1 MTQKN
6 GHVYAF
12 GPFELNPAEQ
22 QLRRNGEMVQLTPKV
37 LAVLETLVENAG
49 HLVSREELIRA
60 VWPDTFVE
68 DANVSRCVFV
78 LRKALGEG
86 LGMNGYIETVPK
98 FGYRFIATVMV
109 SMPPP
114 LTPPRAAPDIA
125 TVPDDAVPSMAQ
137 RSSGVRPGR
146 LSAHLQ
152 IALVAGVGLASLGG
166 FAVATW
172 PFVSAPPS
180 VASPSVVPD
189 HRQVTFTGADASPA
203 ISPDG
208 RFVAYVSDDPP
219 SRHVTVR
226 EVAGSQPVTI
236 ASSTEA
242 GMLRW
247 SPDGSRLMFFL
258 RGPDRNGIYVS
269 SRTGGSLTQI
279 AGGPHRSCW
288 SPDGE
293 TIATVQPFVGRVR
306 LLEWRS
312 GATRVLSLQGQ
323 HNWFWDIDWSP
334 SGDRLLLVSQNA
346 QRFTVVTIQ
355 ADGQNQ
361 RTVLTDTRE
370 IPAARWSPG
379 GDAIY
384 YSRRV
389 DQTASI
395 FKVRVSRA
403 GDAIASDSPLVT
415 GLESDG
421 FFEVSAD
428 GQRLTYAR
436 DPFFSNLWLVD
447 ISRGSS
453 PDLMETRQLTRGTSQ
468 VDRPGVSPDGGS
480 IVFTVGRESFSN
492 LHVMP
497 VTGGEPRQ
505 LTALTGF
512 SAGGVWS
519 PDGSQIA
526 FASNAGGTRRI
537 WITNTNGA
545 PARAVSTGDVS
556 DSLDVAW
563 GHAAHLYYQQAG
575 NRDFSVA
582 DPARG
587 QAETV
592 LWQRGRSTGW
602 VFSPVVSP
610 DGRTVAVFWNRPNG
624 RGIWTLDTS
633 TDQKTK
639 LLDDEK
645 AAGAFPLAWS
655 RDGERLYLIVGQR
668 AAYRGLAVKLGE
680 TTKDT
685 RVLSVPAAGGPVTT
699 VAVLPFSEIGGVAM
713 TPDGRRFVCAV
724 YTARSDVWIVD
735 HFDPDV
741 SQVAVR

>member
-49 HLVSREELIRA
+49 HLVGREELIRA

-86 LGMNGYIETVPK
+86 HGMNGYIETVPK
-98 FGYRFIATVMV
+98 SGYRFIATVTV
-109 SMPPP
+109 SAPAPLPPP
-114 LTPPRAAPDIA
+114 LAAPAIA
-125 TVPDDAVPSMAQ
+125 RVPDDAVPSVAQ
-137 RSSGVRPGR
+137 RSSAARPGR
-146 LSAHLQ
+146 LSVHLP
-152 IALVAGVGLASLGG
+152 IALAAGVGLASLSG

-172 PFVSAPPS
+172 RFVSAPLSIASRS
-180 VASPSVVPD
+180 VAPD

-208 RFVAYVSDDPP
+208 RYVAYVSDDPP

-226 EVAGSQPVTI
+226 EVAGGQPVTI

-258 RGPDRNGIYVS
+258 RGPDRNGIYMS

-312 GATRVLSLQGQ
+312 GATKILSLQGQ
-323 HNWFWDIDWSP
+323 HDWFWDIDWS
-334 SGDRLLLVSQNA
+334 SAGDRLLLVSQNA
-346 QRFTVVTIQ
+346 QRFTVLTVQT
-355 ADGQNQ
+355 DGQNQ
-361 RTVLTDTRE
+361 RTVITDTRE
-370 IPAARWSPG
+370 IPSARWAPRG
-379 GDAIY
+379 HAIY

-395 FKVRVSRA
+395 FKVRFPVV
-403 GDAIASDSPLVT
+403 GDGIATGSPLVT

-447 ISRGSS
+447 INRGSS
-453 PDLMETRQLTRGTSQ
+453 AGLMETRQLTRGTSQ

-480 IVFTVGRESFSN
+480 IVFTVGRESFST

-526 FASNAGGTRRI
+526 FASNEGGTRRI

-575 NRDFSVA
+575 NRDFYVL

-587 QAETV
+587 QGETM
-592 LWQRGRSTGW
+592 LWQRGRTQGW

-610 DGRTVAVFWNRPNG
+610 DGRTVAVSWSG
-624 RGIWTLDTS
+624 RGIWTLDTR
-633 TDQKTK
+633 TGQKTK
-639 LLDDEK
+639 LLDAEK
-645 AAGAFPLAWS
+645 AAGASPLAWS
-655 RDGERLYLIVGQR
+655 RDGQRLYLITGQR

-685 RVLSVPAAGGPVTT
+685 RVLSVAAAGGPVTT
-699 VAVLPFSEIGGVAM
+699 VAVLPFSEVGGVAM
-713 TPDGRRFVCAV
+713 TPDGRRLVCAV

>member
-22 QLRRNGEMVQLTPKV
+22 RLRRNGEMVQLTPKV

-49 HLVSREELIRA
+49 HLVGREELIRA

-68 DANVSRCVFV
+68 EANVSRCVFV

-86 LGMNGYIETVPK
+86 HGMNRYIETVPK
-98 FGYRFIATVMV
+98 SGYRFIATVTV
-109 SMPPP
+109 STPAPP
-114 LTPPRAAPDIA
+114 LAAPAIA
-125 TVPDDAVPSMAQ
+125 TVSDAAVPSVGQEATGA
-137 RSSGVRPGR
+137 RGSRRTG
-146 LSAHLQ
+146 HLQ
-152 IALVAGVGLASLGG
+152 IALAAGLGLASLGG

-172 PFVSAPPS
+172 RFAPAPSPIVSQS
-180 VASPSVVPD
+180 VAPD

-208 RFVAYVSDDPP
+208 RFIAYVSDDPP

-226 EVAGSQPVTI
+226 EAAGGQPVTI

-293 TIATVQPFVGRVR
+293 TIATVQPFVGRVQLR
-306 LLEWRS
+306 EWRS
-312 GATRVLSLQGQ
+312 GATRVLSLHGQ

-346 QRFTVVTIQ
+346 QRFAVLTIQ
-355 ADGQNQ
+355 ADGQHQ

-421 FFEVSAD
+421 SFEVSAD

-453 PDLMETRQLTRGTSQ
+453 PDLMATRQLTSGTSQ
-468 VDRPGVSPDGGS
+468 IDRPSVSPDGRS
-480 IVFTVGRESFSN
+480 ILFTVGRETFSN
-492 LHVMP
+492 LHLLSI
-497 VTGGEPRQ
+497 TGGDARQ
-505 LTALTGF
+505 LTFLTGL

-519 PDGSQIA
+519 PDGRQIA
-526 FASNAGGTRRI
+526 FASNEGGTRRI
-537 WITNTNGA
+537 WLTNTSGA

-556 DSLDVAW
+556 DSLEVAW
-563 GHAAHLYYQQAG
+563 GHAAGLYYQQAG
-575 NRDFSVA
+575 NRDFYVL

-587 QAETV
+587 QGETM
-592 LWQRGRSTGW
+592 LWQRGRAQGW

-610 DGRTVAVFWNRPNG
+610 DGRTVAVSWSG
-624 RGIWTLDTS
+624 RGIWTLDTR

-639 LLDDEK
+639 LLDAEK
-645 AAGAFPLAWS
+645 AAGALPLAWS
-655 RDGERLYLIVGQR
+655 RDGQRLYLITGQR

-713 TPDGRRFVCAV
+713 TPDSRRFVCAV
-724 YTARSDVWIVD
+724 YTARSDVWIID